1 MNEFT
6 PEALYIHIPF
16 CSSICTYCDFYKMIA
31 KDERKQKYI
40 SHLVKEAEMKKASF
54 SALKTIFIG
63 GGTPTCLPLNLLDY
77 LLTNLQR
84 LIDFKQIEEFTV
96 EANPNDITP
105 ELAELLKSNGVNRIS
120 LGVQSF
126 DEDKLKILGRK
137 HSEKDVKKAFAI
149 LHAHGF
155 TNINVDLIYGLKDDD
170 FNKVKTDLVK
180 AINYGATHISAYS
193 LILEEKTILMKL
205 HNEGKFERMDEDK
218 EAELYQDL
226 AAYLK
231 KKGFIHYEISN
242 FSRKNHQCKHNL
254 TYWNNMN
261 YIGIG
266 ANSSYYLGN
275 TRYTNINNIDLYCE
289 GIASGKPVY
298 REVNVLTPEEQ
309 MSEEMI
315 LGLRKIE
322 GVNLSAFREKYG
334 IDAIDAFPIIRNL
347 INLKLLAVKKDN
359 LFIPEK
365 SLYLSNEVLIN
376 FI

>member
-1 MNEFT
+1 MNEYS

-16 CSSICTYCDFYKMIA
+16 CSSICTYCDFYKLIA
-31 KDERKQKYI
+31 KGERKQKYI
-40 SHLVKEAEMKKASF
+40 SHLVKEAEMKKSYF

-63 GGTPTCLPLNLLDY
+63 GGTPTSLPFNLFDF

-84 LIDFKQIEEFTV
+84 LIDFNKIEEFTV

-105 ELAELLKSNGVNRIS
+105 ELAELLKTNGVNRIS
-120 LGVQSF
+120 LGIQSF
-126 DEDKLKILGRK
+126 DPEKLESLGRK
-137 HSEKDVKKAFAI
+137 HTEHDVKKAFS
-149 LHAHGF
+149 LLRKYGF
-155 TNINVDLIYGLKDDD
+155 TNINADIIYGLKGDN
-170 FNKVKTDLVK
+170 FKKVKNDLKK

-205 HNEGKFERMDEDK
+205 HNEGKFERMDEDE
-218 EAELYQDL
+218 EAKLYQNL
-226 AAYLK
+226 TSYLK
-231 KKGFIHYEISN
+231 KRGFIHYEISN
-242 FSRKNHQCKHNL
+242 FSRKNLQCKHNL

-289 GIASGKPVY
+289 GIASGTPLY
-298 REVNVLTPEEQ
+298 REANVLALEEQ

-315 LGLRKIE
+315 LGLRKTE
-322 GVNLSAFREKYG
+322 GINLTVFREKYG

-347 INLKLLAVKKDN
+347 INLKLLAVKNDN
-359 LFIPEK
+359 LYIPEK